1 VVNGLNLCPCTSWRL
16 NPKERFIDDI
26 LDAYE
31 KAYPN
36 LSVHSHGYPAPADL
50 RSKVKWG
57 RFDNNGTYTGAVT
70 LDAAEGPTT
79 TFRIPADARAGDTI
93 HIIAEASDDRTLSLT
108 RYART
113 VVTVK

>member
-1 VVNGLNLCPCTSWRL
+1 MRQSG
-16 NPKERFIDDI
+16 KERFIDDI

-36 LSVHSHGYPAPADL
+36 LLVHSNGYPAPADL
-50 RSKVKWG
+50 RSKVKWW
-57 RFDNNGTYTGAVT
+57 RFDNNGTYAGAVT

-79 TFRIPADARAGDTI
+79 TFRIPADAKAGDTI
-93 HIIAEASDDRTLSLT
+93 HIIAEANDDRTLSLT
-108 RYART
+108 RYAHA